1 MNDVVQVR
9 EYERADGTNVRAHS
23 RWHPGARREL
33 TIFAVIALAVVGF
46 GSSGGSADGAGA
58 GERLPRP
65 QRTGVYPVH
74 FPGWDKP
81 APRPT
86 PTVSYPIHF
95 PGWDK
100 PAPRPTPT
108 VSYPIPWDRSQ

>member
-1 MNDVVQVR
+1 MVRCAGAARCPGEGKHIVVQVG
-9 EYERADGTNVRAHS
+9 EYERADGTKVRAHS

-33 TIFAVIALAVVGF
+33 TIFAVIALVVVGF
-46 GSSGGSADGAGA
+46 GSSAGGAAGGAGS

-65 QRTGVYPVH
+65 QQTGVYPVH

-86 PTVSYPIHF
+86 PTVSYPI
-95 PGWDK
+95 
-100 PAPRPTPT
+100 R
-108 VSYPIPWDRSQ
+108 WDRSQ

>member
-1 MNDVVQVR
+1 MVQVGK
-9 EYERADGTNVRAHS
+9 YERADGTKVRAHS

-46 GSSGGSADGAGA
+46 GSSGAGSADGAGTS
-58 GERLPRP
+58 EQSPRP
-65 QRTGVYPVH
+65 QQTGVYPVH

-86 PTVSYPIHF
+86 PTVSYPI
-95 PGWDK
+95 
-100 PAPRPTPT
+100 R
-108 VSYPIPWDRSQ
+108 WDRSQ